1 MGPAGGPWG
10 LLKSGWPRVDRP
22 RMYINT
28 GLFTTIL
35 LLAAGI
41 ALVLY
46 IMRRRVRLGR
56 RKPTI

>member
-1 MGPAGGPWG
+1 
-10 LLKSGWPRVDRP
+10 
-22 RMYINT
+22 MYINT